1 MKKTNTETKTNK
13 AYSKGRVSEA
23 KVVYW
28 ALAWVLAT
36 AGAAFGPE
44 LLWGYGTLMTS
55 VAVATQ
61 LALGFGMI
69 WAFKGVLLAM
79 DDLQRLIQLEAISLA
94 LGVGIVVGV
103 SYELL
108 EDVKLIT
115 FEPEISHLIILMSF
129 TYIFGLFL
137 GNRLYQ

>member
-1 MKKTNTETKTNK
+1 MNKTNAETKTNK

-23 KVVYW
+23 KVAYW
-28 ALAWVLAT
+28 GLAWVLAT
-36 AGAAFGPE
+36 AGATFGPE

-94 LGVGIVVGV
+94 LGAGIVVGI

-115 FEPEISHLIILMSF
+115 FEPEISHLIILIGL
-129 TYIFGLFL
+129 TYLFGLFL
-137 GNRLYQ
+137 GNRHYR

>member
-1 MKKTNTETKTNK
+1 MKKTNTETKTSK
-13 AYSKGRVSEA
+13 AYSRGRVSEA
-23 KVVYW
+23 KVAYW
-28 ALAWVLAT
+28 GLAWVLAT

-44 LLWGYGTLMTS
+44 LLWGYGALITS
-55 VAVATQ
+55 IGIAIQ

-69 WAFKGVLLAM
+69 WNFKGLLLAM

-94 LGVGIVVGV
+94 LGVGIVVGI

-115 FEPEISHLIILMSF
+115 FEPEISHLIILICL
-129 TYIFGLFL
+129 TYLFGLFL
-137 GNRLYQ
+137 GNRHYR

>member
-1 MKKTNTETKTNK
+1 MNKTNIEIKTNK
-13 AYSKGRVSEA
+13 AYSRDRVSTA
-23 KVVYW
+23 KVAYW
-28 ALAWVLAT
+28 GLAWVLAT

-44 LLWGYGTLMTS
+44 LLWGYGTLITS
-55 VAVATQ
+55 IGIAIQ

-94 LGVGIVVGV
+94 LGVGIVVGI

-115 FEPEISHLIILMSF
+115 FEPEISHLIILIGL
-129 TYIFGLFL
+129 TYLFGLFL
-137 GNRLYQ
+137 GNRHYR

>member
-28 ALAWVLAT
+28 GLAWVLAT

-94 LGVGIVVGV
+94 LGVGIVVGI

-115 FEPEISHLIILMSF
+115 FEPEISHLIMLMSL
-129 TYIFGLFL
+129 TYVFGLFL
-137 GNRLYQ
+137 GNRHYR

>member
-1 MKKTNTETKTNK
+1 MSKTNTEIKTNK
-13 AYSKGRVSEA
+13 AYSRDRVSTA
-23 KVVYW
+23 KVAYW
-28 ALAWVLAT
+28 GLAWVLAT
-36 AGAAFGPE
+36 AGATFGPE
-44 LLWGYGTLMTS
+44 LLWGYGTLITS
-55 VAVATQ
+55 IGIAIQ

-94 LGVGIVVGV
+94 LGVGIVVGI

-115 FEPEISHLIILMSF
+115 FEPEISHLIILIGL
-129 TYIFGLFL
+129 TYLFGLFL
-137 GNRLYQ
+137 GNRHYR

>member
-28 ALAWVLAT
+28 GLAWVLAT

-55 VAVATQ
+55 IAVATQ

-94 LGVGIVVGV
+94 LGVGIVVGI

-115 FEPEISHLIILMSF
+115 FEPEISHLIILMSL
-129 TYIFGLFL
+129 TYMFGLFL
-137 GNRLYQ
+137 GNRHYR

>member
-1 MKKTNTETKTNK
+1 MNKTNAETKTNK
-13 AYSKGRVSEA
+13 AYSRGRVSEA
-23 KVVYW
+23 KVAYW
-28 ALAWVLAT
+28 GLAWVLAT

-55 VAVATQ
+55 IAVATQ

-94 LGVGIVVGV
+94 LGVGIVVGI

-115 FEPEISHLIILMSF
+115 FEPEISHLIILIGL
-129 TYIFGLFL
+129 TYLFGLFL
-137 GNRLYQ
+137 GNRHYR

>member
-1 MKKTNTETKTNK
+1 MNKTNAETKTNK
-13 AYSKGRVSEA
+13 AYSRGRASEA
-23 KVVYW
+23 KVIYW
-28 ALAWVLAT
+28 GLAWVLAT

-61 LALGFGMI
+61 LALGFGMT

-115 FEPEISHLIILMSF
+115 FEPEISHLIILIGL
-129 TYIFGLFL
+129 TYLFGLFL
-137 GNRLYQ
+137 GNRHYR

>member
-28 ALAWVLAT
+28 GLSWVLAT

-94 LGVGIVVGV
+94 LGVGIVVGI

-115 FEPEISHLIILMSF
+115 FEPEISHLIMLIGL
-129 TYIFGLFL
+129 TYLFGLFL
-137 GNRLYQ
+137 GNRHYR

>member
-28 ALAWVLAT
+28 GLAWVLAT

-94 LGVGIVVGV
+94 LGVGVVVGI

-115 FEPEISHLIILMSF
+115 FEPEISHLIMLMSL
-129 TYIFGLFL
+129 TYMFGLFL
-137 GNRLYQ
+137 GNRRYR

>member
-28 ALAWVLAT
+28 GLAWVLAT

-94 LGVGIVVGV
+94 LGVGIVVGI

-115 FEPEISHLIILMSF
+115 FEPEISHLIMLMSL
-129 TYIFGLFL
+129 TYMFGLFL
-137 GNRLYQ
+137 GNRRYQ

>member
-28 ALAWVLAT
+28 GLAWVLAT

-115 FEPEISHLIILMSF
+115 FEPEISHLIMLMSL
-129 TYIFGLFL
+129 TYMFGLFL
-137 GNRLYQ
+137 GNRRYR

>member
-1 MKKTNTETKTNK
+1 MNKTNAETKTNK
-13 AYSKGRVSEA
+13 AYSRGRVSEA
-23 KVVYW
+23 KVIYW
-28 ALAWVLAT
+28 CLAWVLAT
-36 AGAAFGPE
+36 AGATFGPE

-55 VAVATQ
+55 IAVATQ

-94 LGVGIVVGV
+94 LGVGIVVGI

-115 FEPEISHLIILMSF
+115 FEPEISHLIILIGL
-129 TYIFGLFL
+129 TYLFGLFL
-137 GNRLYQ
+137 GNRHYR

>member
-13 AYSKGRVSEA
+13 AYSKGRVAEA

-28 ALAWVLAT
+28 GLAWVLAT

-69 WAFKGVLLAM
+69 WAFKG
-79 DDLQRLIQLEAISLA
+79 E
-94 LGVGIVVGV
+94 
-103 SYELL
+103 
-108 EDVKLIT
+108 
-115 FEPEISHLIILMSF
+115 F
-129 TYIFGLFL
+129 TGD
-137 GNRLYQ
+137 G

>member
-28 ALAWVLAT
+28 GLAWVLAT

-94 LGVGIVVGV
+94 LGVGIVVGI

-129 TYIFGLFL
+129 TYMFGLFL
-137 GNRLYQ
+137 GNRHYR